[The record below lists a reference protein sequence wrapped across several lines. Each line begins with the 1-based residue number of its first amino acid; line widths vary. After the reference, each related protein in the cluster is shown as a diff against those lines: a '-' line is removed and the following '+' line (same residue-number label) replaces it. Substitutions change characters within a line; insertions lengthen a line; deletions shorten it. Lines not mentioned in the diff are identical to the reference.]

1 MRTFTFTHKNT
12 GDVFIT
18 EADDFDEAEVILKN
32 TLIDTYGWRVDDEE
46 GEDENALFI

>member
-1 MRTFTFTHKNT
+1 MKTFTFTHKNT

-18 EADDFDEAEVILKN
+18 DAIDFEEAEFTLKN
-32 TLIDTYGWRVDDEE
+32 ILIDTYGWRVDDEE

>member
-1 MRTFTFTHKNT
+1 MKRFTFTHKNT

-18 EADDFDEAEVILKN
+18 NAIDFTEAEFILKT
-32 TLIDTYGWRVDDEE
+32 TLMDVYGWRVDDEE